1 MAEYIEREAVLKHLD
16 ECKGEPSEL
25 CYTYALYR
33 SIEHIVRDIPAADV
47 AEVKRGKWIMRGG
60 KLYCSSCQQR
70 ACVTRDSED
79 FWYTAGTEFCPNCGA
94 DMRG

>member
-1 MAEYIEREAVLKHLD
+1 MAEYINRDEILKHLD

-47 AEVKRGKWIMRGG
+47 AEVRRGEWILHHVGHG
-60 KLYCSSCQQR
+60 HYWECSVCHKNR
-70 ACVTRDSED
+70 V
-79 FWYTAGTEFCPNCGA
+79 F
-94 DMRG
+94 M